1 MHCGGPG
8 RGNKLLT
15 GKKRKKKSLPILPNI
30 YSSVSDHYFAA
41 LVIIRALMLLI
52 GISLGKQVAQSN
64 EKFIL

>member
-15 GKKRKKKSLPILPNI
+15 GEKKRKNKSLPILPNI
-30 YSSVSDHYFAA
+30 YSSVSDHYFVA

-52 GISLGKQVAQSN
+52 GISLGK
-64 EKFIL
+64 